1 MYKDHGLRVNKINEK
16 THAFNILRTSF
27 ATASSS
33 APGQAGWPLCR
44 ERSGGAAG
52 WGVLPSGARQAGEPR
67 EREVENWDARFTV
80 GNKAKR
86 FKVLSYLR
94 VLLVCLQQI

>member
-1 MYKDHGLRVNKINEK
+1 MYKDHGLGVNKINEK

-33 APGQAGWPLCR
+33 ALGQAGWPLCR

-52 WGVLPSGARQAGEPR
+52 WAVLPSGAGETR
-67 EREVENWDARFTV
+67 EREVENWDALFTV